1 MYDPIKFI
9 VEGGVIMYPIVALSI
24 VALGLIIER
33 IYSYAKMSVDPGA
46 FFKELDA
53 VVTKNGVAEAVE
65 HCRQSPALIAHL
77 AAAMLE
83 NRAQGPAAVRR
94 MATTEID
101 LHYQPFLRK
110 RLDFLATIAKAEP
123 MLGLFGTV
131 QGMIGAFD
139 QLSTKAADPAQLAH
153 WISIALNTTF
163 GGLAVAIPVV
173 FALTYFHGRTR
184 RFDVDLERCS
194 AHVQELVGRLAA
206 GGR

>member
-1 MYDPIKFI
+1 VYDPIKFI
-9 VEGGVIMYPIVALSI
+9 SDGGVIMYAIVALSI

-33 IYSYAKMSVDPGA
+33 IYSYGKMNADLGA

-53 VVTKNGVAEAVE
+53 MVAKDGPEEAVA

-77 AAAMLE
+77 AAALLE
-83 NRAQGPAAVRR
+83 NRAQGPAGVRR
-94 MATTEID
+94 SAVTEID

-110 RLDFLATIAKAEP
+110 RLDFLATIAKAAP

-131 QGMIGAFD
+131 QGMIGAFN
-139 QLSTKAADPAQLAH
+139 QLSAKAADPSQLAH
-153 WISIALNTTF
+153 NISVALNTTF
-163 GGLAVAIPVV
+163 GGLAVAIPVI

-194 AHVQELVGRLAA
+194 AHVQELVGRLSA